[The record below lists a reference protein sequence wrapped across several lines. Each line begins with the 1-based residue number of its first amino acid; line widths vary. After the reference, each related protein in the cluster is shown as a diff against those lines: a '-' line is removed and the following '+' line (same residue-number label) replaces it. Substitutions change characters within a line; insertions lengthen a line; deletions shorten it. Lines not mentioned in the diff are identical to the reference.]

1 MLLASPGERGEDPG
15 TDHGQ
20 VGLLPALQ
28 AQPVLLAGGGR
39 LAEPDQVH
47 LDPQVFHQQLPRN
60 PANTVER
67 VVGVRVGGSWGYFYL
82 RLSENRN
89 YICDILRYLW

>member
-47 LDPQVFHQQLPRN
+47 LDPQVLHQQLTGHS
-60 PANTVER
+60 AYTVEC
-67 VVGVRVGGSWGYFYL
+67 VVRVGVGGSCKYPNIRKLELF
-82 RLSENRN
+82 
-89 YICDILRYLW
+89 